1 MKIKFNCDNLSC
13 MNWLLMIL
21 FLIPI
26 NAWAQSDEEAL
37 ERGNSFVQLLVAE
50 DFDVMDAAGGTNG
63 AVVKE
68 YMGVKAKEIL
78 ALELVPH
85 AAEPEANEAPII
97 NFIEIIR
104 EDARATAALKN
115 RHS

>member
-1 MKIKFNCDNLSC
+1 
-13 MNWLLMIL
+13 
-21 FLIPI
+21 
-26 NAWAQSDEEAL
+26 L
-37 ERGNSFVQLLVAE
+37 E
-50 DFDVMDAAGGTNG
+50 AAGGVNS

-68 YMGVKAKEIL
+68 CKGIRAKDTLVI
-78 ALELVPH
+78 ELVPQ

-115 RHS
+115 RNS